1 MQSLDGAPSFG
12 VMNHLKHHCG
22 HTWPGPLSVEL
33 NMGWVGTSWQGEITA
48 LSASGVLG
56 GWGYLA
62 LRGTWKNAPA
72 HVVEKVGLVWV
83 YEFKRI
89 SWPLCKS
96 RILWWYREKGR
107 CCRYV
112 FIQNAA
118 CTSTGELRFK
128 RQFPGLV

>member
-62 LRGTWKNAPA
+62 LGETWKNAPA

-89 SWPLCKS
+89 SWPLCKEQDFMVVQGKADVVDMYLYKMLPVPAQES
-96 RILWWYREKGR
+96 SG
-107 CCRYV
+107 
-112 FIQNAA
+112 
-118 CTSTGELRFK
+118 LRGNF
-128 RQFPGLV
+128 LA